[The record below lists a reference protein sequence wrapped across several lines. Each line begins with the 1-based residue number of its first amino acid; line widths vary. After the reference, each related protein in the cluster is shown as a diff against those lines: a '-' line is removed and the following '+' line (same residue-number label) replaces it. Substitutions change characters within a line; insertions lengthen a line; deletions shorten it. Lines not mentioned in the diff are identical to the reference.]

1 MVALIAG
8 APPWNGIICAGTL
21 ARNLKK
27 YSASIWEPVPTP
39 GTAKLMVLPA
49 MFLRNSV
56 RLFAA
61 LVPLVTK
68 ASGLLAAMATV
79 LKLSAENSLLANSVS
94 LMASAVVVA
103 RSV

>member
-1 MVALIAG
+1 
-8 APPWNGIICAGTL
+8 
-21 ARNLKK
+21 
-27 YSASIWEPVPTP
+27 
-39 GTAKLMVLPA
+39 
-49 MFLRNSV
+49 MFLRNSA

-61 LVPLVTK
+61 LVPLVTS

-79 LKLSAENSLLANSVS
+79 LKSFAENSLLVNSVS